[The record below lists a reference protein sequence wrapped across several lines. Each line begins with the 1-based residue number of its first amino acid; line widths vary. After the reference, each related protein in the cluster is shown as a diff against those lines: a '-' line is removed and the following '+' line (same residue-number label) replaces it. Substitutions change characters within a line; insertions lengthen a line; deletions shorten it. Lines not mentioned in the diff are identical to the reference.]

1 MVQVQDL
8 AKSILDKWGRKV
20 FGISTSYDYVV
31 NRAGSDDDEGDFESA
46 AAGQDQYRNLRRKL
60 ERIR

>member
-20 FGISTSYDYVV
+20 FGISTSYDHVV
-31 NRAGSDDDEGDFESA
+31 NRAGSDDDEGEYESA
-46 AAGQDQYRNLRRKL
+46 AAGQD
-60 ERIR
+60 